1 MYVNIKSKKN
11 NKMIM
16 KAFKEAFKKD
26 ENRELKIM
34 YNEKLKRYY
43 NGCQYIKEHIKEI
56 EKWMPE
62 VIKIFDEM
70 NLILEEIQLTENV
83 SEEEILKGFKV

>member
-1 MYVNIKSKKN
+1 MSILRVENN

-26 ENRELKIM
+26 ENEELKIM
-34 YNEKLKRYY
+34 YNEKIKRYY
-43 NGCQYIKEHIKEI
+43 NGCQYIKEHIKDV
-56 EKWMPE
+56 EKWLPE
-62 VIKIFDEM
+62 VIKILDEM

-83 SEEEILKGFKV
+83 SEEEILKGFKL